1 MDTEVTVETVVTIVV
16 IIETIRLQAMC
27 TNYSIFLFPNH
38 HFKFF
43 VHSNTGVT
51 VAAGV
56 MIRAP
61 STTMEDSKIMV
72 ARNFIILVL
81 VVGVT
86 EEETVE
92 ISGTVEEISETVV
105 TFAVVLRE
113 ETLVVKY

>member
-1 MDTEVTVETVVTIVV
+1 
-16 IIETIRLQAMC
+16 
-27 TNYSIFLFPNH
+27 
-38 HFKFF
+38 
-43 VHSNTGVT
+43 
-51 VAAGV
+51 

-105 TFAVVLRE
+105 TFAVVL
-113 ETLVVKY
+113 TPGASLAHYWAKP